1 MNKQLQSI
9 VTMLAGLGARR
20 IVAMLLAVTVIFS
33 ALGISALYLNRP
45 AFEVLYVGLDRDDVN
60 RIGIALADAGIG
72 FDVDSN
78 GTSVLVEAG
87 QTSRSRMILAEKG
100 LPASSG
106 AGYELFDNLG
116 SLGLT
121 SFMQEVTR
129 VRALEGE
136 IARSIQAIKGIK
148 AARVHIVMGD
158 RGGFRDRDRKPT
170 ASVLIRTN
178 ELETARAAAA
188 IRHLVAAAIPGL
200 ASEDVTVMDDSGQ
213 LLAAGV
219 DPASGAIS
227 GALDIQRIVEEEIK
241 QNIVQAIAAPLGASN
256 YRVSVRADLD
266 TDKRQVEETIFDPES
281 RVERSVQMIKS
292 KDSATQKSTS
302 EAAGVEQN
310 LPDKPAAS
318 TEAGPQSSEQNDRQ
332 EETTNYEINSKRIS
346 TSSNGYQVKRLSV
359 SIVLN
364 RKKIAELLGAN
375 SQPADIDQRVADIS
389 KMATTAAGFD
399 EKRGDTV
406 NVVAVEFVDE
416 AVADGAIALTMLDR
430 MGAYAGT
437 AINAAAFVIVSLLVL
452 FLGFKPLVSAI
463 REIPAPRIE
472 PVLDD
477 AAAARMRLAA
487 DVDRQTDGQPAR
499 GADAPVILMPPPAA
513 TLATL
518 GPTPKERIE
527 AMVDLDEERTA
538 QVLRRWIMEEA
549 A

>member
-1 MNKQLQSI
+1 VNNQMQSI
-9 VTMLAGLGARR
+9 MTMLAGLGARR
-20 IVAMLLAVTVIFS
+20 IFAMLTAVIVIFT
-33 ALGISALYLNRP
+33 ALGIAALYLNRP

-60 RIGIALADAGIG
+60 RIGIALSDAGIA

-136 IARSIQAIKGIK
+136 IARSIQAINGIK

-170 ASVLIRTN
+170 ASVLIRSS
-178 ELETARAAAA
+178 ELETGRTASA

-241 QNIVQAIAAPLGASN
+241 QNIIQAIAAPLGSSN

-292 KDSATQKSTS
+292 KDSATQKSSSEVTS
-302 EAAGVEQN
+302 VEEN
-310 LPDKPAAS
+310 LPDKPAAAAES
-318 TEAGPQSSEQNDRQ
+318 GPQSSEQNDRQ

-364 RKKIAELLGAN
+364 RKKIEEILGGSPQQAEV
-375 SQPADIDQRVADIS
+375 DQRVADIS

-406 NVVAVEFVDE
+406 NVVAVEFSEE
-416 AVADGAIALTMLDR
+416 ALGDGAGPQSLIERLS
-430 MGAYAGT
+430 AYAGT
-437 AINAAAFVIVSLLVL
+437 AINAAAFVVVSLLVL

-463 REIPAPRIE
+463 KEIPAPRIE

-477 AAAARMRLAA
+477 GAAARMRLAGGAERAANAQTAQTA
-487 DVDRQTDGQPAR
+487 DSSA
-499 GADAPVILMPPPAA
+499 ILMPPPAA

-518 GPTPKERIE
+518 GPTPQERIE

>member
-1 MNKQLQSI
+1 LVNKQMQSI
-9 VTMLAGLGARR
+9 MTMAAGLGARR
-20 IVAMLLAVTVIFS
+20 IVAMLVSVTLIIAALAI
-33 ALGISALYLNRP
+33 GALYLNRP

-60 RIGIALADAGIG
+60 RIGIALSDAGIA

-136 IARSIQAIKGIK
+136 IARSIQAINGIK

-170 ASVLIRTN
+170 ASVLIRTS
-178 ELETARAAAA
+178 ELETARTAAA

-241 QNIVQAIAAPLGASN
+241 QNIVQAIAAPLGSSN

-292 KDSATQKSTS
+292 KDSATQKSSS
-302 EAAGVEQN
+302 EATSVEQN
-310 LPDKPAAS
+310 LPDKPAAAA
-318 TEAGPQSSEQNDRQ
+318 EAGPQSSEQNDRQ

-364 RKKIAELLGAN
+364 RKKIEEILGG
-375 SQPADIDQRVADIS
+375 SPQQADIDQRVADIS

-406 NVVAVEFVDE
+406 NVVAVEFSEE
-416 AVADGAIALTMLDR
+416 AVGDGAGAQSLMEKLS
-430 MGAYAGT
+430 AYAGT
-437 AINAAAFVIVSLLVL
+437 AINAAAFIVVSLLVL
-452 FLGFKPLVSAI
+452 FLGFRPLVSAI

-477 AAAARMRLAA
+477 VTAQRMKLAAEAERAQGSQAARPDPSA
-487 DVDRQTDGQPAR
+487 
-499 GADAPVILMPPPAA
+499 ILMPPPAA

>member
-1 MNKQLQSI
+1 VNKQLQSLT
-9 VTMLAGLGARR
+9 TMLAGLGARR
-20 IVAMLLAVTVIFS
+20 IMAMLMAVMVIFA
-33 ALGISALYLNRP
+33 ALGIGALYLNRP

-60 RIGIALADAGIG
+60 RIGIALSDAGIA

-136 IARSIQAIKGIK
+136 IARSIQAINGIK

-170 ASVLIRTN
+170 ASVLIRTS
-178 ELETARAAAA
+178 ELETERTAAA

-241 QNIVQAIAAPLGASN
+241 QNIVQAIAAPLGSSN

-281 RVERSVQMIKS
+281 RVERSVQMVKS
-292 KDSATQKSTS
+292 KDSATQKSSS
-302 EAAGVEQN
+302 EVASVERN
-310 LPDKPAAS
+310 LPDKPVTAA
-318 TEAGPQSSEQNDRQ
+318 EAGPQTSEENDRQ

-364 RKKIAELLGAN
+364 RKKIEEILGG
-375 SQPADIDQRVADIS
+375 SPQQADIDQRVADIS

-406 NVVAVEFVDE
+406 NVVAVEFSEE
-416 AVADGAIALTMLDR
+416 AVGDGAAAQSLMERLS
-430 MGAYAGT
+430 AYAGT
-437 AINAAAFVIVSLLVL
+437 AINAGAFIVVSLLVL
-452 FLGFKPLVSAI
+452 FLGFRPLVSAI
-463 REIPAPRIE
+463 KEIPAPRIE
-472 PVLDD
+472 PLLDD
-477 AAAARMRLAA
+477 VAAQRMKLAA
-487 DVDRQTDGQPAR
+487 DAERVSVPPAAR
-499 GADAPVILMPPPAA
+499 PDPSAILMPPPAA
-513 TLATL
+513 ALAAL

>member
-1 MNKQLQSI
+1 VNNQLQSI
-9 VTMLAGLGARR
+9 MTMVASLGARR
-20 IVAMLLAVTVIFS
+20 IVAMLMAVTVIFA
-33 ALGISALYLNRP
+33 ALGIGALYLNRP

-60 RIGIALADAGIG
+60 RIGIALSDAGIAY
-72 FDVDSN
+72 DVDSN

-170 ASVLIRTN
+170 ASVLIRTS
-178 ELETARAAAA
+178 ELEIGRTAGA

-213 LLAAGV
+213 LLATGV
-219 DPASGAIS
+219 DPASGAIN

-241 QNIVQAIAAPLGASN
+241 QNIIQAIAAPLGSSN

-281 RVERSVQMIKS
+281 RVERSVQMVKS

-302 EAAGVEQN
+302 EVTSVAQN
-310 LPDKPAAS
+310 LPDKPATAAD
-318 TEAGPQSSEQNDRQ
+318 AGPQSSEQNDRQ

-364 RKKIAELLGAN
+364 RKKIEEILGG
-375 SQPADIDQRVADIS
+375 SPQQADIDQRVADIS

-399 EKRGDTV
+399 EKRGDSV
-406 NVVAVEFVDE
+406 NVVAVEFSEE
-416 AVADGAIALTMLDR
+416 AVGDGADAQSLMEKLST
-430 MGAYAGT
+430 YAGT
-437 AINAAAFVIVSLLVL
+437 AINAAAFIVVSLLVL
-452 FLGFKPLVSAI
+452 FLGFRPLVSAI
-463 REIPAPRIE
+463 KEIPAPRIE

-477 AAAARMRLAA
+477 VAAARMRLAGEGERA
-487 DVDRQTDGQPAR
+487 SAPQTAR
-499 GADAPVILMPPPAA
+499 PDPSAILMPPPAA
-513 TLATL
+513 TLAAL
-518 GPTPKERIE
+518 GPSPKERIE

>member
-1 MNKQLQSI
+1 VNKQMQSI
-9 VTMLAGLGARR
+9 MTMLAGLGARR
-20 IVAMLLAVTVIFS
+20 IFAMLTAVIIIFA
-33 ALGISALYLNRP
+33 ALGIGALYLNRP

-60 RIGIALADAGIG
+60 RIGIALSDAGIA

-136 IARSIQAIKGIK
+136 IARSIQAINGIK

-170 ASVLIRTN
+170 ASVLIRTS
-178 ELETARAAAA
+178 ELEIGRTAGA

-241 QNIVQAIAAPLGASN
+241 QNIIQAIAAPLGSSN

-292 KDSATQKSTS
+292 KDSATQKSSSEVTS
-302 EAAGVEQN
+302 VEQN
-310 LPDKPAAS
+310 LPDKPAAA

-364 RKKIAELLGAN
+364 RKKIEEILGGSPQQAEV
-375 SQPADIDQRVADIS
+375 DQRVADIS

-399 EKRGDTV
+399 EKRGDSV
-406 NVVAVEFVDE
+406 NVVAVEFSEE
-416 AVADGAIALTMLDR
+416 AVGDGAGAQSLTDR
-430 MGAYAGT
+430 LLAYAGT
-437 AINAAAFVIVSLLVL
+437 AINAGAFIIVSALVL
-452 FLGFKPLVSAI
+452 FLGFRPLVSAI
-463 REIPAPRIE
+463 KEIPAPRIE

-477 AAAARMRLAA
+477 ASVARIRLAGDGERAMAPQAARSSDPSA
-487 DVDRQTDGQPAR
+487 
-499 GADAPVILMPPPAA
+499 ILMPPPAA

-527 AMVDLDEERTA
+527 AMADLDEERTA

>member
-1 MNKQLQSI
+1 MNNQLQSI
-9 VTMLAGLGARR
+9 VTMLAGLGVRR
-20 IVAMLLAVTVIFS
+20 IGAMLLAVIVIFS
-33 ALGISALYLNRP
+33 ALGFSAIYLNRP

-60 RIGIALADAGIG
+60 RIGIALSDAGVE

-78 GTSVLVEAG
+78 GTTVLVEAG

-136 IARSIQAIKGIK
+136 IARSIQAINGIK

-170 ASVLIRTN
+170 ASVLIRTSN
-178 ELETARAAAA
+178 LETARTASA

-219 DPASGAIS
+219 DPASGAMT

-241 QNIVQAIAAPLGASN
+241 QNIIQAIAAPLGSSN

-292 KDSATQKSTS
+292 KDSATQKSAS
-302 EAAGVEQN
+302 AAAGVEQN
-310 LPDKPAAS
+310 LPDKPAAAS
-318 TEAGPQSSEQNDRQ
+318 EAGPQSSEQNDRQ

-364 RKKIAELLGAN
+364 RTKIAELLGAN
-375 SQPADIDQRVADIS
+375 AQPADIDQRVADIS
-389 KMATTAAGFD
+389 KMATSAAGFD

-416 AVADGAIALTMLDR
+416 AVGDGAGVPGLMEKLSV
-430 MGAYAGT
+430 YSGT
-437 AINAAAFVIVSLLVL
+437 AINALAFIIVSVLVL
-452 FLGFKPLVSAI
+452 FLGFRPLVSAI
-463 REIPAPRIE
+463 KEIPAPRIE

-477 AAAARMRLAA
+477 AAAARLKLAGEA
-487 DVDRQTDGQPAR
+487 ERQGDRQAAKAGDPN
-499 GADAPVILMPPPAA
+499 VILMPPPAA

>member
-1 MNKQLQSI
+1 
-9 VTMLAGLGARR
+9 MLAGLGARR
-20 IVAMLLAVTVIFS
+20 IVAMLVAVTVIFA

-45 AFEVLYVGLDRDDVN
+45 AFEVLYIGLDRDDVN
-60 RIGIALADAGIG
+60 RIGIALADAGIK

-87 QTSRSRMILAEKG
+87 QTSRARMILAEKG
-100 LPASSG
+100 LPASAG

-178 ELETARAAAA
+178 ELETARTAAA

-200 ASEDVTVMDDSGQ
+200 ASDDVTVMDDSGQ

-292 KDSATQKSTS
+292 KDSATQKSAS
-302 EAAGVEQN
+302 ETVGVEQN
-310 LPDKPAAS
+310 LPDKKTAS
-318 TEAGPQSSEQNDRQ
+318 SEAGPQSSEQNDRQ

-375 SQPADIDQRVADIS
+375 AQPADIDQRVADIS

-406 NVVAVEFVDE
+406 NVVAVEF
-416 AVADGAIALTMLDR
+416 ADDAAATGTDAPGLLER
-430 MGAYAGT
+430 LGAYAGT
-437 AINAAAFVIVSLLVL
+437 AINAAAFIVVSLLVL
-452 FLGFKPLVSAI
+452 FLGFRPLVSAI

-477 AAAARMRLAA
+477 VAAARLKLAG
-487 DVDRQTDGQPAR
+487 DTDRQQAGPA
-499 GADAPVILMPPPAA
+499 DPSVIVMPPPAA

>member
-1 MNKQLQSI
+1 
-9 VTMLAGLGARR
+9 
-20 IVAMLLAVTVIFS
+20 
-33 ALGISALYLNRP
+33 
-45 AFEVLYVGLDRDDVN
+45 
-60 RIGIALADAGIG
+60 
-72 FDVDSN
+72 
-78 GTSVLVEAG
+78 
-87 QTSRSRMILAEKG
+87 
-100 LPASSG
+100 
-106 AGYELFDNLG
+106 
-116 SLGLT
+116 
-121 SFMQEVTR
+121 

-136 IARSIQAIKGIK
+136 IARSIQAINGIK

-170 ASVLIRTN
+170 ASVLIRTS
-178 ELETARAAAA
+178 ELELGRTAAA

-241 QNIVQAIAAPLGASN
+241 QNISQAIAAPLGSSN

-292 KDSATQKSTS
+292 KDSATQKSSSEVTS
-302 EAAGVEQN
+302 VEQN
-310 LPDKPAAS
+310 LPDKPAAAPD
-318 TEAGPQSSEQNDRQ
+318 AGPQSSEQNDRQ

-364 RKKIAELLGAN
+364 RKKIEEILGG
-375 SQPADIDQRVADIS
+375 SPQQSDIDQRVADIS

-399 EKRGDTV
+399 EKRGDSV
-406 NVVAVEFVDE
+406 NVVAVEFSEE
-416 AVADGAIALTMLDR
+416 AVGDGAGAQSLMERLS
-430 MGAYAGT
+430 AYAGT
-437 AINAAAFVIVSLLVL
+437 AINAGAFIIVSLLVL
-452 FLGFKPLVSAI
+452 FLGFRPLVSAI
-463 REIPAPRIE
+463 KEIPAPRIE

-477 AAAARMRLAA
+477 VAAARMRLAGESERTTSTQTARPA
-487 DVDRQTDGQPAR
+487 DPS
-499 GADAPVILMPPPAA
+499 VILMSPPAA

>member
-1 MNKQLQSI
+1 VNKQLQSI
-9 VTMLAGLGARR
+9 TSTLAGLGARR
-20 IVAMLLAVTVIFS
+20 IVSMMVALSVIF
-33 ALGISALYLNRP
+33 ATLGVGTLYLNQP
-45 AFEVLYVGLDRDDVN
+45 DFEVLYVGLDRDDVN
-60 RIGIALADAGIG
+60 RIGIALSDAGIA

-78 GTSVLVEAG
+78 GTSLLVEAG

-129 VRALEGE
+129 VRAREGE
-136 IARSIQAIKGIK
+136 IARSIQAINGIK

-158 RGGFRDRDRKPT
+158 RGSFRDRDRKPT
-170 ASVLIRTN
+170 ASVLIRTS
-178 ELETARAAAA
+178 ELETGRTAAA

-219 DPASGAIS
+219 DPSSGAIS

-241 QNIVQAIAAPLGASN
+241 QNIIQAIAAPLGSSN

-281 RVERSVQMIKS
+281 RVERSVQMVKS
-292 KDSATQKSTS
+292 KDSATQKSSSEVTS
-302 EAAGVEQN
+302 VEQN
-310 LPDKPAAS
+310 LPDKPAAAA
-318 TEAGPQSSEQNDRQ
+318 EAGPQSSEQNDRQ

-364 RKKIAELLGAN
+364 RKKIEEILGG
-375 SQPADIDQRVADIS
+375 SPQQTDIDQRVADIS
-389 KMATTAAGFD
+389 KMATAAAGFD

-406 NVVAVEFVDE
+406 NVVAVEFSEE
-416 AVADGAIALTMLDR
+416 AVIDGASERSLMDR
-430 MGAYAGT
+430 LSVYAGT
-437 AINAAAFVIVSLLVL
+437 AINAAAFIVVSLLVL
-452 FLGFKPLVSAI
+452 FLGIKPLTKAI
-463 REIPAPRIE
+463 AEIPPPNTYPSSGFE
-472 PVLDD
+472 NVL
-477 AAAARMRLAA
+477 AARASPESESRFPPS
-487 DVDRQTDGQPAR
+487 T
-499 GADAPVILMPPPAA
+499 PVINMPPPEGLSAISAA
-513 TLATL
+513 RV

-527 AMVDLDEERTA
+527 AIAEIDELRAA
-538 QVLRRWIMEEA
+538 QVLRRWVKEEA

>member
-1 MNKQLQSI
+1 VNKQMQSI
-9 VTMLAGLGARR
+9 MTMVAGLGARR
-20 IVAMLLAVTVIFS
+20 IVAMLMAVTVIFS
-33 ALGISALYLNRP
+33 ALGTGALYLNRP

-60 RIGIALADAGIG
+60 RIGIALSDAGIA

-136 IARSIQAIKGIK
+136 IARSIQAINGIK

-170 ASVLIRTN
+170 ASVLIRTS
-178 ELETARAAAA
+178 ELELGRTAGA

-241 QNIVQAIAAPLGASN
+241 QNIIQAIAAPLGSSN

-292 KDSATQKSTS
+292 KDSATQKSSSEVTS
-302 EAAGVEQN
+302 VEQN
-310 LPDKPAAS
+310 LPDKPAA
-318 TEAGPQSSEQNDRQ
+318 TPDTGPQSSEQNDRQ

-364 RKKIAELLGAN
+364 RKKIEEILGG
-375 SQPADIDQRVADIS
+375 SPQQTDIDQRVADIS

-399 EKRGDTV
+399 EKRGDSV
-406 NVVAVEFVDE
+406 NVVAVEFSEE
-416 AVADGAIALTMLDR
+416 AVGDGAGAQSLTERLS
-430 MGAYAGT
+430 AYAGT
-437 AINAAAFVIVSLLVL
+437 AINAGAFIIVSLLVL
-452 FLGFKPLVSAI
+452 FLGFRPLVSAI
-463 REIPAPRIE
+463 KEIPAPRIE

-477 AAAARMRLAA
+477 VAAARMRLAGENERATAPQAARPA
-487 DVDRQTDGQPAR
+487 DPSA
-499 GADAPVILMPPPAA
+499 ILMPPPAA